1 MSLKSVVE
9 RLLSGPT
16 AVRLGRA
23 RRAGSTLVL
32 AYHNVVE
39 DDSPPSGDRS
49 LHLGLENFRSQLD
62 AVTSLGAVVPLE
74 EVPGA
79 RSEGLRFAI
88 TFDDA
93 YRGAI
98 RLAIPELQNRG
109 LPATVFVAPGL
120 LGAPQTWWDLMAG
133 PQGLA
138 PEVRSRCLEELAGDG
153 RRIVQQFGKDLT
165 PPRDPDLRIATDDE
179 LRGAVSG
186 GHLTLAAH
194 SWNHP
199 NLCRLSAD
207 EVRAEFD
214 STNQWLS
221 TWPEGSTGPWCA
233 YPYGLENRAVRELAA
248 QAGYAAAFTIGGG
261 WYVAGSDAMRMPRYN
276 VPAGL
281 SLQGF
286 LARICGL
293 LEP

>member
-1 MSLKSVVE
+1 MSFKSIVE

-16 AVRLGRA
+16 AIRLGRA
-23 RRAGSTLVL
+23 RRRGSTLIL
-32 AYHNVVE
+32 AYHHVVA
-39 DDSPPSGDRS
+39 DDSAPSGDRS
-49 LHLGLENFRSQLD
+49 LHLGLGMFRAQLD
-62 AVTSLGAVVPLE
+62 ALGRLGTISPLDD
-74 EVPGA
+74 VLDSPHD
-79 RSEGLRFAI
+79 GLRFAI

-98 RLAIPELQNRG
+98 RLAMPELRTRG

-153 RRIVQQFGKDLT
+153 RRIVQQFGRDLT
-165 PPRDPDLRIATDDE
+165 PPPDPDLRIATDDE

-199 NLCRLSAD
+199 NLCRLSAE
-207 EVRAEFD
+207 EVRTEFD

-221 TWPEGSTGPWCA
+221 TWPAGTTGPWCA
-233 YPYGLENRAVRELAA
+233 YPYGLANRVVRELAA
-248 QAGYAAAFTIGGG
+248 EAGYAAAFTIGGG
-261 WYVAGSDAMRMPRYN
+261 WCVAGSDPMRMPRYN
-276 VPAGL
+276 APAGL